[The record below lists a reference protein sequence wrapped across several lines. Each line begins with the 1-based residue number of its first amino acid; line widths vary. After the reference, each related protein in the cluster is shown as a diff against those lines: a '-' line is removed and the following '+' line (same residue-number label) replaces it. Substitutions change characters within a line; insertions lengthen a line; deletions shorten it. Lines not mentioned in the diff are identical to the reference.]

1 MCLLLS
7 MTMLVGLCA
16 CTGGNQD
23 IIYDKPGSVNVSS
36 ENNVDPSDNNIVS
49 NEDII
54 EDKINGTV
62 DNSETAKAD
71 ISKASSAVTNS
82 NNTEN
87 QASENITG
95 SVEISDIVGKNDD
108 EVTEKNSNISEDNL
122 GYTLTDNLVCEDSVV
137 TEGKNNPVTESSTN
151 SEVSDTEEFKNTTIK
166 FTFAGD
172 CMLASYKGQVS
183 PGNFADTALKGN
195 WEYFLDGVDEYFED
209 DDFTV
214 VNLENALTDDSSL
227 KPVAKDHNPAYWYK
241 GPTENTKIL
250 TSQSVEIANLANNHF
265 GDYGT
270 KGRSDTIKACEDA
283 GLLWGNNDKTVYVEK
298 NGIKV
303 ALIFH
308 GLWYEGQEQTII
320 NRIKDASKQSDL
332 QIVYYHGGK
341 ERIHKPE
348 EWKMRASHRLVDAGA
363 DLVIGNHPHVLQ
375 PYEIY
380 NGVGIVYSMGNFC
393 FGGSNKPENRT
404 IIYKFDV
411 TFDNETG
418 DLINKSAE
426 IIPCYV
432 YTGDSNNWQPKVIED
447 AAVKQKVLDFMA
459 WKTNSPV

>member
-1 MCLLLS
+1 MKRVICLLLS
-7 MTMLVGLCA
+7 LVMLISLCA
-16 CTGGNQD
+16 CAEKNPTIIDDSVGNFSTTRMNV
-23 IIYDKPGSVNVSS
+23 YGTTSAVANNVNKTSNTS
-36 ENNVDPSDNNIVS
+36 EN
-49 NEDII
+49 
-54 EDKINGTV
+54 
-62 DNSETAKAD
+62 
-71 ISKASSAVTNS
+71 VTS
-82 NNTEN
+82 L
-87 QASENITG
+87 AG
-95 SVEISDIVGKNDD
+95 ISDIVVKNEGEITD
-108 EVTEKNSNISEDNL
+108 KNSNISATNVDYAL
-122 GYTLTDNLVCEDSVV
+122 CYDPGCEVFEEVLDISDQVIESFNNYRVDDSK
-137 TEGKNNPVTESSTN
+137 T
-151 SEVSDTEEFKNTTIK
+151 TTIK

-183 PGNFADTALKGN
+183 AGNFADTALKGN

-214 VNLENALTDDSSL
+214 VNLENVLTDDSSL
-227 KPVAKDHNPAYWYK
+227 KPVAKDHNPAYWFK
-241 GPTENTKIL
+241 GPTANTQIL
-250 TSQSVEIANLANNHF
+250 TSQSVEVANLANNHF

-320 NRIKDASKQSDL
+320 NRINEASKQSDL
-332 QIVYYHGGK
+332 QIVYFHGGK
-341 ERIHKPE
+341 EGTHTPE
-348 EWKMRASHRLVDAGA
+348 KWKMRAVHRIVDAGA

-393 FGGSNKPENRT
+393 YGGSKKPENRT

-418 DLINKSAE
+418 SLISKSAK

-432 YTGDSNNWQPKVIED
+432 YTGASNNWQPKVIED
-447 AAVKQKVLDFMA
+447 ATVKQKVLDFMA
-459 WKTNSPV
+459 WATSSPV